1 MPDVP
6 QALDHI
12 RECLKIDPDHKLC
25 FAFYKVAK
33 KLNKQMEAAKK
44 KLLNEEYEEALG
56 KVDACFGT
64 TENHEALLKNV
75 VEFSEKKISLPFFQM
90 LIFRCKKP

>member
-6 QALDHI
+6 QALDMI

-33 KLNKQMEAAKK
+33 KLNKQLESSRK
-44 KLLNEEYEEALG
+44 KLANEEYEEALG
-56 KVDACFGT
+56 KIDAAFGT
-64 TENHEALLKNV
+64 TENHEALLRNV
-75 VEFSEKKISLPFFQM
+75 VEKHRSNSFLDTHTF
-90 LIFRCKKP
+90 